1 MIKGDQ
7 VKKIIL
13 ASKSPRRQEL
23 LNQIG
28 IPYEVVASK
37 VDEKC
42 VGDLP
47 PDQLVEALAK
57 IKAEDVAKNLP
68 LKQEDFLVIG
78 ADTIV
83 VLDNKILGKPI
94 SSVDAKN
101 MLQSLSGKMHKV
113 YTGVAIIDTKS
124 STWEVFTQKTKVYMK
139 TMTLE
144 EIEAY
149 VLTKEPLD
157 KAGSYGIQGK
167 GGVFVEKI
175 EGDYFSVMGLPI
187 GKLYDYLKKFR

>member
-1 MIKGDQ
+1 M
-7 VKKIIL
+7 KKIIL

-23 LNQIG
+23 LTQIG
-28 IPYEVVASK
+28 IPYEVVVSK
-37 VDEKC
+37 VDEKSI
-42 VGDLP
+42 GNMP
-47 PDQLVEALAK
+47 PDQLVQAIAK
-57 IKAEDVAKNLP
+57 IKAEAVVKDLP
-68 LKQEDFLVIG
+68 VKQADFLVIG

-101 MLQSLSGKMHKV
+101 MLQMLSGKMHEV
-113 YTGVAIIDTKS
+113 YTGVAILDTKNGS
-124 STWEVFTQKTKVYMK
+124 QEVFTQKTNVYMK
-139 TMTLE
+139 KMTSE
-144 EIEAY
+144 EITAY

-187 GKLYDYLKKFR
+187 GKLYDCLKKLR